1 MTVWRLSLARSSR
14 VRRVLAIA
22 VVVPLLPLALLGYV
36 AITTRYERFK
46 DVAAVPARPVA
57 IVFGAGV
64 RRDGRPTR
72 MLADRIQAAVAL
84 YQDGRVGKLLM
95 TGDSSSPDYD
105 EVSAMQRYAIEQ
117 GVPAADITLDPAG
130 LRTYDSCFRA
140 RAIFGVTEAVV
151 VTQRFHLPR
160 AVYTCRA
167 LGMEVVGLGTP
178 DWGDYSPRLM
188 RWYTVR
194 EAVATLNA
202 LWEVHVAH
210 PGPRFLGLFEA
221 LG

>member
-1 MTVWRLSLARSSR
+1 MAIG
-14 VRRVLAIA
+14 VL
-22 VVVPLLPLALLGYV
+22 LLPLGLLGYV
-36 AITTRYERFK
+36 RLTTRYARFK
-46 DVAAVPARPVA
+46 DAAAVPARPVA

-84 YQDGRVGKLLM
+84 YHDGRVGKLLM
-95 TGDSSSPDYD
+95 TGDSSRPDYD
-105 EVSAMQRYAIEQ
+105 EVSAMQRYAIER
-117 GVPAADITLDPAG
+117 GVPVADITLDCAG

-140 RAIFGVTEAVV
+140 RTIFGVTEAVV

-160 AVYTCRA
+160 AIYTCHA
-167 LGMEVVGLGTP
+167 LGIEVVGLGTP

-210 PGPRFLGLFEA
+210 PRPRFLGPFEGVA
-221 LG
+221 

>member
-1 MTVWRLSLARSSR
+1 M
-14 VRRVLAIA
+14 
-22 VVVPLLPLALLGYV
+22 
-36 AITTRYERFK
+36 
-46 DVAAVPARPVA
+46 
-57 IVFGAGV
+57 
-64 RRDGRPTR
+64 
-72 MLADRIQAAVAL
+72 
-84 YQDGRVGKLLM
+84 
-95 TGDSSSPDYD
+95 
-105 EVSAMQRYAIEQ
+105 
-117 GVPAADITLDPAG
+117 
-130 LRTYDSCFRA
+130 
-140 RAIFGVTEAVV
+140 V

-210 PGPRFLGLFEA
+210 PRARIFGPFEGVA
-221 LG
+221 